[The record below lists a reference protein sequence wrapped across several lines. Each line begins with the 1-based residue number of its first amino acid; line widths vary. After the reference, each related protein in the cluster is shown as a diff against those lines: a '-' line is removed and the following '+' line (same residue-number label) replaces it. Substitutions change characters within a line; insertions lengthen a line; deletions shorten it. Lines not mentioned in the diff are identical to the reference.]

1 MRVIDH
7 YSLAVDLPERMTAP
21 RDFLRSDFQLTDF
34 SAATFCLT
42 VYSLL
47 LPFGA

>member
-21 RDFLRSDFQLTDF
+21 RDFLYSDFQLSVF
-34 SAATFCLT
+34 QAATYCLAA
-42 VYSLL
+42 YSLM